1 MIDDVT
7 LFLKNQLNEY
17 LKAQSGW
24 GSGEP
29 GEERVTLLD
38 GENMEPVTF
47 KLGSITTLLI
57 NIEQENVLRPP
68 ELFRRALPD
77 GSSLAVQPEIRLNLY
92 VLFVA
97 HFKKYENGLR
107 ALSLIIRYFQNHR
120 VLDPENAPDLPECVE
135 QLIVELVTLPFQEQ
149 NEVWNALRATY
160 HPSVLYKVSLVVFR
174 DEEGASLPELDQ
186 VDVALEIAGAK

>member
-17 LKAQSGW
+17 LNAQSGW
-24 GSGEP
+24 GPGDP

-38 GENMEPVTF
+38 GDTMEPVIF
-47 KLGSITTLLI
+47 NPGAITTLLI
-57 NIEQENVLRPP
+57 NLEQENVLRPP
-68 ELFRRALPD
+68 ELFRRTSAD
-77 GSSLAVQPEIRLNLY
+77 GTSFAVQPEIRLNLFI
-92 VLFVA
+92 LFVA
-97 HFKKYENGLR
+97 RFKVYQQGLR

-120 VLDPENAPDLPECVE
+120 VLDSENAPSLPAGIE
-135 QLIVELVTLPFQEQ
+135 QLIVELVTLPFREQ

-174 DEEGASLPELDQ
+174 DEDEIAAPQAGEM
-186 VDVALEIAGAK
+186 DVAVSP